1 MSKLKIIVK
10 LCQSG
15 KTFTKLSQIKE
26 LIATNEGHKNV
37 HIIFTDNSILQTIQL
52 KERITPFMVGDTV
65 INTKVDL
72 EDDVDDADFRR

>member
-10 LCQSG
+10 PCQSG

-26 LIATNEGHKNV
+26 LIATNEEGHKNV

-52 KERITPFMVGDTV
+52 KERITPFMVGD
-65 INTKVDL
+65 IY
-72 EDDVDDADFRR
+72 